1 MSADPFSVLADDR
14 VATVLRRLHRQ
25 ADRQTPGLILHYLPQ
40 LPRLLLG
47 RPIPFREE
55 QIAGYYADKYLPLE
69 PAQAAFC
76 HLTARAL
83 GARTI
88 VEFGTSFGLSTIWL
102 AAAVRDNGG
111 GRVVGTEL
119 VPEKAE
125 QAGRNVAE
133 AGLADFVEIRVGNA
147 LETLLNDPEN
157 VDLLLNDGFPMLAQP
172 IVELVGPRMRP
183 GGVVITDNVG
193 TFRANYRD
201 YVRYMRDARNGF
213 RSVVVPFKAGTEYS
227 VRLPAAG

>member
-1 MSADPFSVLADDR
+1 MSADPFAVLADGR
-14 VATVLRRLHRQ
+14 AGTVLRRLHRL
-25 ADRQTPGLILHYLPQ
+25 ADRQMPGLILHYLPQ

-125 QAGRNVAE
+125 QAARNVAD
-133 AGLADFVEIRVGNA
+133 AGLADFASTPPSARQARHRLHPERLHQR
-147 LETLLNDPEN
+147 LELR
-157 VDLLLNDGFPMLAQP
+157 
-172 IVELVGPRMRP
+172 ELPPRPSCGAR
-183 GGVVITDNVG
+183 GG
-193 TFRANYRD
+193 
-201 YVRYMRDARNGF
+201 
-213 RSVVVPFKAGTEYS
+213 
-227 VRLPAAG
+227 AAS